1 MAKKLTIEV
10 DAETSRAKRKVKELA
25 ETGADQVSGTVSPA
39 ASKAARSLENA
50 AAGADKLNKS
60 AQEGSSNVRA
70 MAKTFGGMALRMAA
84 SYASNQME
92 KGSTGQQVVKG
103 AGDVVSGAMMGSVF
117 GPLGAVAGGL
127 MGLTSAILDATAA
140 EKARIDAVNAAKRD
154 YAKSELYYEKNR
166 EFESM
171 LKSLTTIGKSGVTR
185 DEGLA
190 GLDAEIE
197 KFKAAIAEN
206 KAMIETN
213 IKSGN
218 LEQVSL
224 YRDFLGQ
231 NRTKLA
237 RLEAAK
243 ESIEGQKANGPRET
257 HAALDAL
264 SRIGGG
270 SFGGDYAREQLTVQ
284 KEMAASLKAIE
295 NKGTQ
300 KSGDWQ

>member
-1 MAKKLTIEV
+1 MFACL
-10 DAETSRAKRKVKELA
+10 
-25 ETGADQVSGTVSPA
+25 QP
-39 ASKAARSLENA
+39 
-50 AAGADKLNKS
+50 
-60 AQEGSSNVRA
+60 
-70 MAKTFGGMALRMAA
+70 ALRGLVIRH
-84 SYASNQME
+84 Q
-92 KGSTGQQVVKG
+92 TTFRI
-103 AGDVVSGAMMGSVF
+103 VS
-117 GPLGAVAGGL
+117 
-127 MGLTSAILDATAA
+127 
-140 EKARIDAVNAAKRD
+140 
-154 YAKSELYYEKNR
+154 KSP
-166 EFESM
+166 
-171 LKSLTTIGKSGVTR
+171 
-185 DEGLA
+185 
-190 GLDAEIE
+190 
-197 KFKAAIAEN
+197 
-206 KAMIETN
+206 N

-243 ESIEGQKANGPRET
+243 ESIEGQKTNGPRET

>member
-1 MAKKLTIEV
+1 
-10 DAETSRAKRKVKELA
+10 
-25 ETGADQVSGTVSPA
+25 
-39 ASKAARSLENA
+39 
-50 AAGADKLNKS
+50 
-60 AQEGSSNVRA
+60 
-70 MAKTFGGMALRMAA
+70 
-84 SYASNQME
+84 
-92 KGSTGQQVVKG
+92 
-103 AGDVVSGAMMGSVF
+103 
-117 GPLGAVAGGL
+117 

-140 EKARIDAVNAAKRD
+140 EKARIDAVNSAKRD

-206 KAMIETN
+206 KAMVETN

-243 ESIEGQKANGPRET
+243 ESIEGQKTNGPRET

>member
-84 SYASNQME
+84 GYASNQME

-127 MGLTSAILDATAA
+127 MGLTSAILDANAA
-140 EKARIDAVNAAKRD
+140 EKAHTEAILSANKD
-154 YAKSELYYEKNR
+154 YRKGEMYYEKNR
-166 EFESM
+166 EFEAK
-171 LKSLTTIGKSGVTR
+171 LKELTSVGKSGLTR
-185 DEGLA
+185 EDGIA
-190 GLDAEIE
+190 GLDAEIV
-197 KFKAAIAEN
+197 KFRAAIAEN
-206 KAMIETN
+206 KSMIEAN
-213 IKSGN
+213 LRSGD
-218 LEQVSL
+218 LEKVAL
-224 YRDFLGQ
+224 YREFLAA
-231 NRTKLA
+231 NRSKLS
-237 RLEAAK
+237 RLESAREGL
-243 ESIEGQKANGPRET
+243 ESTKPHGARET
-257 HAALDAL
+257 YTALDAL

-270 SFGGDYAREQLTVQ
+270 SFGGDYAREQLSVQ
-284 KEMAASLKAIE
+284 KEMAASLKSIE
-295 NKGTQ
+295 QKGSQ